1 MKIACCTLEMI
12 TLIFLLFV
20 SMNGAFQVL
29 DAPGPSLISRSTTEL
44 VSAWGAPKSVVTA
57 RDIGF
62 RTSQL
67 DNTELWSYANPLR
80 TVVVRD
86 DVVVSIRMG

>member
-29 DAPGPSLISRSTTEL
+29 DAHGPSLISSSTTEL
-44 VSAWGAPKSVVTA
+44 VSAWGAPKSVVAA

-62 RTSQL
+62 STSQL
-67 DNTELWSYANPLR
+67 ARTEIWSYTNPSR
-80 TVVVRD
+80 TVIVRD
-86 DVVVSIRMG
+86 DIVVSIRMA